1 VTWQDE
7 LRRLDEDL
15 AAGRLS
21 AEDYRRQRDE
31 LLSQGAS
38 APGMRRVP
46 RTSGLG
52 QSGGPAGSTPPAP
65 EPPGPP
71 APRPAGPPGGPPS
84 PGPPQQPL
92 LPPPAAA
99 PTGGPFPAAPTGGP
113 FPAPPSRWDQE
124 PLDATQVINPIR
136 DDQRPPW
143 SRVDLRPPDQ
153 AQPWYQQGPES
164 EDTDGGSRAIRIMT
178 AVGVVLLLIGISAS
192 AYYVFRPENK
202 PSGAPPS
209 SQATPSAGAQAST
222 QPVTPSRQAGPPI
235 AGLPGTATDT
245 SRVKTFVDVE
255 AIGYL
260 TNQEIDAYRATG
272 AAASKL
278 AISNSGNSRIIVLV
292 TQQADP
298 AGAARTRDALGDLQ
312 LRFKL
317 TALSAAPGVLSA
329 GIDNADPGP
338 LRRAHYA
345 AGNYVVRIQVQ
356 GIDRGEVDRLYSEV
370 LGIQLD
376 ELPANA

>member
-1 VTWQDE
+1 
-7 LRRLDEDL
+7 L
-15 AAGRLS
+15 
-21 AEDYRRQRDE
+21 
-31 LLSQGAS
+31 
-38 APGMRRVP
+38 
-46 RTSGLG
+46 
-52 QSGGPAGSTPPAP
+52 
-65 EPPGPP
+65 
-71 APRPAGPPGGPPS
+71 
-84 PGPPQQPL
+84 
-92 LPPPAAA
+92 
-99 PTGGPFPAAPTGGP
+99 
-113 FPAPPSRWDQE
+113 RWDE
-124 PLDATQVINPIR
+124 ESSDATQVIGRVR

-143 SRVDLRPPDQ
+143 SRADRPAPEPTP
-153 AQPWYQQGPES
+153 AWYKQGPEF
-164 EDTDGGSRAIRIMT
+164 EDSDGGSRAIRIMT
-178 AVGVVLLLIGISAS
+178 VIGVVLLLIGISAS

-202 PSGAPPS
+202 PSGPVAS
-209 SQATPSAGAQAST
+209 SQATPSAGTQGST
-222 QPVTPSRQAGPPI
+222 QGATPTKQDGPPI
-235 AGLPGTATDT
+235 AELPGTGTDT

-260 TNQEIDAYRATG
+260 TNQEIDAYRSTG
-272 AAASKL
+272 ATASKL
-278 AISNSGNSRIIVLV
+278 AISNAGNSRIIVLV

-317 TALSAAPGVLSA
+317 GALTAAPGVLSA

-370 LGIQLD
+370 LGTQLD